1 MHLTRLHDSFL
12 RPSLAKFVIE
22 KLRGS
27 RVLDFSAGWGD
38 RLVGAAAAKTVLS
51 YQAFDPNTDL
61 IAGHTAI
68 IERLVD
74 EPRRKNFSVI
84 YEPAQHVELPYGR
97 TYDLIFTSPP
107 FFDLEIYTDKARQPP
122 LLFPKKK
129 RKRKKPKNGYFSFSF
144 FFHVSALHRPA
155 RAAGHAF
162 RRVYA
167 DRMLVGV
174 HLQSDAMQCN
184 PMHGFRRVSRCWTL
198 APGTHGW
205 SASCSS
211 VFASFGRCSS
221 LAGTWPST

>member
-1 MHLTRLHDSFL
+1 M
-12 RPSLAKFVIE
+12 IE

-61 IAGHTAI
+61 IPGHTAI

-107 FFDLEIYTDKARQPP
+107 FFDLEIYTDKAGQSVLDFTTRD
-122 LLFPKKK
+122 
-129 RKRKKPKNGYFSFSF
+129 
-144 FFHVSALHRPA
+144 AW
-155 RAAGHAF
+155 
-162 RRVYA
+162 
-167 DRMLVGV
+167 LVGFLFV
-174 HLQSDAMQCN
+174 CFRKFWKVLEFGGHMAIHMSDDWNHNGATGTFWAGACCVLAVCAVL
-184 PMHGFRRVSRCWTL
+184 RTCCRCDGPWD
-198 APGTHGW
+198 
-205 SASCSS
+205 
-211 VFASFGRCSS
+211 GR
-221 LAGTWPST
+221 GRP